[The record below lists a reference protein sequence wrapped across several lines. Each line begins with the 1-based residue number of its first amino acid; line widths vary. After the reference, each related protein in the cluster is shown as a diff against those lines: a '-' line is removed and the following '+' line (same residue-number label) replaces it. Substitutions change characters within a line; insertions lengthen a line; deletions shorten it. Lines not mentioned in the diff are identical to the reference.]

1 MDEAFL
7 PFSEMIQKMVDIDG
21 ELYTDDRSIHSYVY
35 EFEVNTPIEI
45 DVIVDEFGKVKLG
58 IIPPLYRVETSF
70 RPSYH
75 SITFNAEKITE

>member
-7 PFSEMIQKMVDIDG
+7 PFNEMVQKMISIDG
-21 ELYTDDRSIHSYVY
+21 ELYTEDKGIHSYIY
-35 EFEVNTPIEI
+35 EMEVSTPIEMDI
-45 DVIVDEFGKVKLG
+45 LVDEYGKVKLG

-75 SITFNAEKITE
+75 TITFSAVKEE